1 VIELVS
7 SLNDNFLKEGSNPRF
22 RASLCDVMDNS
33 SVLKDCQL
41 SFFVERI
48 FVKIKE
54 NSFYRSNAYQNKM
67 VRGVTIEFINNKHG
81 SGIQG

>member
-1 VIELVS
+1 
-7 SLNDNFLKEGSNPRF
+7 
-22 RASLCDVMDNS
+22 
-33 SVLKDCQL
+33 
-41 SFFVERI
+41 VERI

-81 SGIQG
+81 SGIQGWWWIGRRLKIRMSEACGVAFDDGIGNGVI